1 FLSEH
6 PQHATH
12 VLCIRSVAHVPV
24 LAGPHITRA
33 DRSEDERTSFHRSM
47 LILFKPWREAE
58 DLIPAGMTWTQAFCL
73 TTFSPYLAKII
84 RNIHVENECR
94 DTRTESDCLRR

>member
-1 FLSEH
+1 H

-12 VLCIRSVAHVPV
+12 VLCVRGVAHVPV
-24 LAGPHITRA
+24 LAGPRITRA
-33 DRSEDERTSFHRSM
+33 DRSEGERETFHRSM
-47 LILFKPWREAE
+47 PILFKPWRIAE
-58 DLIPAGMTWTQAFCL
+58 DLVPAGMTWTQAFCA

-94 DTRTESDCLRR
+94 DARRESDCLRR